1 MKRSAHSDAVV
12 SGCLGARGRYGTTGT
27 PPESKGRGSIR
38 VPGFGQDLSGPAD
51 EASLGSALQTLL
63 PVNKDA
69 AAFSARLWSS
79 PLYAFRPAL
88 IRSEVRLAAG
98 DGQRTLSAAGVAQD
112 QGWCVQTVVIGA
124 GSSSGGGIGG
134 AGGRSRRATRPAC
147 SAANAFVN

>member
-38 VPGFGQDLSGPAD
+38 VLGQDLLGPAD
-51 EASLGSALQTLL
+51 EARLGSALQTLL

-79 PLYAFRPAL
+79 SLYAFRPAL
-88 IRSEVRLAAG
+88 MRSEVRLAAG

-134 AGGRSRRATRPAC
+134 AGGRSRRATIPA
-147 SAANAFVN
+147 